1 MLKSLTINAQIHA
14 IMLLKSISMIYI
26 NSIFIISKVKQAS
39 VLQIVRL
46 KSLLV
51 NEERAK
57 ESAKAKAR
65 KFEDEL
71 MIERRRCT
79 EFSAVFERAKKVSF
93 FYGLTSFFS
102 S

>member
-1 MLKSLTINAQIHA
+1 MHVKFSPTYLYEFNIH
-14 IMLLKSISMIYI
+14 
-26 NSIFIISKVKQAS
+26 NFQAFLS
-39 VLQIVRL
+39 QIVRL

-79 EFSAVFERAKKVSF
+79 EFSTLFERAKKVFLLSLIKF
-93 FYGLTSFFS
+93 FNY
-102 S
+102 